1 MQLKQLLKLMVKH
14 GASDLYLT
22 VGAPPSAKIEGKL
35 RLFSQNKFAVDE
47 VQQLAYNIMSE
58 EQIQEFESKP
68 EMNLAYSIPRTGRFR
83 VNVFKQRNQV
93 AMVIRLIQVEIPSF
107 KNLSLPIVLKELI
120 MKPRGLFLVVGST
133 GSGKSTTLA
142 SLIDYRNTH
151 SAGHIITIEDPV
163 EFMHQHK
170 KCIVNQREV
179 GIDTDSYSDALKNTL
194 RQAPDVIMIGE
205 IRDQETM
212 QHAIAFAETGHLVI
226 STLHA
231 NNANQAFDRIINFF
245 PEEKQRQVL
254 MDLSLNT
261 CGVISQ
267 RLIPGID
274 GKRVAVFE
282 VLTGSPLIKDQ
293 ILKGC
298 FHELKDTMAKSANS
312 GMQTFDDSLYLLYQQ
327 KKITAEEAI
336 KNADSQNNVRLK
348 ITLEGKKEKLTLKN

>member
-1 MQLKQLLKLMVKH
+1 MVKH

-35 RLFSQNKFAVDE
+35 RLFSQNKFAVDD
-47 VQQLAYNIMSE
+47 VRQLAYGIMSE

-107 KNLSLPIVLKELI
+107 RNLNLPEVLKELI

-245 PEEKQRQVL
+245 PEEKHRQVL

-261 CGVISQ
+261 SGVISQ

-293 ILKGC
+293 ILKGN
-298 FHELKDTMAKSANS
+298 FHELKDTMAKSVNS
-312 GMQTFDDSLYLLYQQ
+312 GMQTFDDSLYHLYQQ
-327 KKITAEEAI
+327 KKITADEAI

-348 ITLEGKKEKLTLKN
+348 ITLEGKTEKLTLKN